1 MVVALELPKSN
12 QVEKR
17 ERVEEG
23 ERGKQRGVAERPGI
37 TGILK
42 LLSSQQW
49 RKSVRNLGNL
59 GALWWDWKRGNRE

>member
-1 MVVALELPKSN
+1 MVVALGLPKSN

-17 ERVEEG
+17 ERVEQG

-42 LLSSQQW
+42 L
-49 RKSVRNLGNL
+49 
-59 GALWWDWKRGNRE
+59 